1 MSNSTSNTKTP
12 NLCLYSKPL
21 SFLLVHNSK
30 PLSFLL
36 YILFLFVTCIYCS
49 GLLLLLAK
57 QFQTLLL
64 YFLLLLAKRNTVTL
78 LLLAKRFQTLL
89 LVYIVLV
96 CYLYLVCYF
105 YLESDSKHQ
114 NFKGVRSTHFVL
126 IFVLILG
133 NMTRLPV
140 QCLKF
145 MIEDTHYCLRHFIF
159 ISSLIIFHTDLI

>member
-64 YFLLLLAKRNTVTL
+64 YFLLLLAKR
-78 LLLAKRFQTLL
+78 FQTLL
-89 LVYIVLV
+89 LVYIV
-96 CYLYLVCYF
+96 LVCYF

>member
-64 YFLLLLAKRNTVTL
+64 YFL